1 MISFKTT
8 SPEQTEAFGKE
19 LAKALISGDVIALT
33 GDLGAGKTC
42 LTRGIAE
49 GLGSASHVSSP
60 TFTIVNEYD
69 GGRLMLFHF
78 DTYRLSGPDDFLM
91 SGLDEYFFRGGIC
104 VIEWSDIIDE
114 LLPEGTIKMTI
125 KGDGNDRVFECDCSD
140 KHKRYIEEAVIKAG
154 AEIEE

>member
-8 SPEQTEAFGKE
+8 SPEQTERFGYE
-19 LAKALISGDVIALT
+19 LAKSLVAGDVIALT

-42 LTRGIAE
+42 LTRGISS
-49 GLGSASHVSSP
+49 GLGSTSHVSSP
-60 TFTIVNEYD
+60 TFTIVNEYE

-91 SGLDEYFFRGGIC
+91 SGLDEYFFRGGVC

-114 LLPEGTIKMTI
+114 LLPEDSIRMTI
-125 KGDGNDRVFECDCSD
+125 TGDGNNRLFVCESGE
-140 KHKRYIEEAVIKAG
+140 KHISYIEEAAKKAE

>member
-1 MISFKTT
+1 MIKFKTT
-8 SPEQTEAFGKE
+8 SPEQTERFGRE
-19 LAKALISGDVIALT
+19 LAKSLCAGDVIALT

-42 LTRGIAE
+42 LTRGIAD
-49 GLGSASHVSSP
+49 GLGSTAHVSSP

-91 SGLDEYFFRGGIC
+91 SGLDEYFFRGGVC
-104 VIEWSDIIDE
+104 VIEWSDIIEE

-125 KGDGNDRVFECDCSD
+125 KGDGNDRLFECRCSE
-140 KHKRYIEEAVIKAG
+140 KQLGYVEKAAVAAG